1 MFALPPS
8 EVNSQQQNRPVM
20 ARLQAT
26 PSPAG
31 IATALV
37 LRADGDGFFILCV
50 ATERGSR
57 YSRSPFRNGDC
68 GQPTRCRSTR
78 QVIGCSMI
86 VDLEITMFGNARSQ
100 TIVVPSF
107 ALAAILALACPRAE
121 AQVKPFKVTGGGP
134 APQGLPLVPLTPAVQ
149 PAVVGEATMLGRYN
163 GAGMFQLLNFTGPL
177 TAQFSSAPDFVFTA
191 ANGDQLAVTYGVVA
205 NGAQQPGQ
213 LTLTP
218 LPDGSFTATFVA
230 EFNPE
235 VGKCTGRF
243 ANVTGGSFMMVAKST
258 PFFLQGA
265 TTTPSLTH
273 GRAKASSC
281 SAMHKA
287 EPLADPLA
295 VSRFRPQ
302 LKQRSCEHGCRSRRR
317 ADKLIHLLG
326 RGESRRSP
334 RQP

>member
-1 MFALPPS
+1 
-8 EVNSQQQNRPVM
+8 
-20 ARLQAT
+20 
-26 PSPAG
+26 
-31 IATALV
+31 
-37 LRADGDGFFILCV
+37 
-50 ATERGSR
+50 
-57 YSRSPFRNGDC
+57 
-68 GQPTRCRSTR
+68 
-78 QVIGCSMI
+78 
-86 VDLEITMFGNARSQ
+86 MFGNTRSQ

-107 ALAAILALACPRAE
+107 ALAAILALACPSAE
-121 AQVKPFKVTGGGP
+121 AQVKPFKVKGGGP

-218 LPDGSFTATFVA
+218 LADGSFTATFVA

-243 ANVTGGSFMMVAKST
+243 ANVTGGSFMMVAQST

-265 TTTPSLTH
+265 TTTPFTYTWEGNGHLVFGTAQGRAARGPARGQPVSPAAQAAVLRTRMSLTP
-273 GRAKASSC
+273 ASRQ
-281 SAMHKA
+281 AN
-287 EPLADPLA
+287 PLA
-295 VSRFRPQ
+295 RP
-302 LKQRSCEHGCRSRRR
+302 R
-317 ADKLIHLLG
+317 
-326 RGESRRSP
+326 
-334 RQP
+334 